1 MFGNSPSRYFLF
13 FVFLVSL
20 VSTQPSLA
28 DSWEKTLAEAKG
40 QTVYFNAWGGSDAI
54 NRYIQW
60 AADEVESRFG
70 VKVEHVKIDDTA
82 NVVARILA
90 EKTAGRNSKGSVDLV
105 WVNGENFRTLKVNGL
120 LQKPWTQDLPAYTN
134 VDTDGKPTT
143 IIDFGEPVDHLEAP
157 WGMAQLVFMHDTA
170 SLPTPPKSMAAL
182 AAYAKAN
189 EGRISYPKPP
199 NFHGTTF
206 IKQALLEL
214 VADPSVL
221 LNEADQAS
229 IANVTA
235 PLWAYLDELHP
246 HLWRDG
252 KNFPSD
258 GPAMRQLLDDGELD
272 IALTFNPSEASR
284 AIADG
289 QLAETIRTYIHNSGT
304 IGNTHFVAIP
314 FNSDVAAGSKVFAN
328 FLMSPEA
335 QARKADPDVWGDPTV
350 LDVAELNAKD
360 RELFAK
366 IPRGV
371 ATLSPEELSPTL
383 PEPHASWVTVLET
396 EWQKRY
402 GQ

>member
-229 IANVTA
+229 TANVTA